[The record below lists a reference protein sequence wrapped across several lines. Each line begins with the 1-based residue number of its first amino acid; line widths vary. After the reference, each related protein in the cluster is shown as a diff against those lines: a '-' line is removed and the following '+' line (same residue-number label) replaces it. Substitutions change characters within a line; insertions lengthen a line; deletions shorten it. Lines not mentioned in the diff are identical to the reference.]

1 MDIAVLKDM
10 KSDYN
15 KLVLKV
21 KTIIKNEELFVKL
34 KKMVRMHFDNDDIS
48 EKQILDYYKKHF
60 PKQFNQLA
68 LDFFKIEY
76 LVLSGTYLCK
86 NMDFIS
92 F

>member
-76 LVLSGTYLCK
+76 LERALEQSEHC
-86 NMDFIS
+86 S
-92 F
+92 